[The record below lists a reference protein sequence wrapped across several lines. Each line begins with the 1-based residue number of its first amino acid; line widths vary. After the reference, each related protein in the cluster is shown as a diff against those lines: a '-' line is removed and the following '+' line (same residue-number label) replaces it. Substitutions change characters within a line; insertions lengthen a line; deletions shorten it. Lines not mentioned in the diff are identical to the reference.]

1 MFRYVYIIEL
11 QLLQDSFTFFIYN
24 FLLNVF
30 ELISHYN
37 RVTDVTVIVTN
48 VTLVTFMNTL
58 NILDHFY
65 ALSPLWETCETQEL
79 ISRKCGGVTGK

>member
-1 MFRYVYIIEL
+1 MFTLEL
-11 QLLQDSFTFFIYN
+11 QLLQDSFTFFTYI

-37 RVTDVTVIVTN
+37 RVTDASVIVTN
-48 VTLVTFMNTL
+48 VTLVTFMNIL

-65 ALSPLWETCETQEL
+65 ALSPSPNL
-79 ISRKCGGVTGK
+79 IGRQVDKSTM